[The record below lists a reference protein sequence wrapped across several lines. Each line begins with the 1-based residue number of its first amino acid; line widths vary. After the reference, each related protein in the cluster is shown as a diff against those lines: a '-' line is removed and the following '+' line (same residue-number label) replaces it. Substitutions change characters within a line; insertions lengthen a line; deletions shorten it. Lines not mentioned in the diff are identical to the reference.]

1 MKHTTFA
8 ALVAALS
15 APMGVAGQGDAAA
28 LEGAW
33 RVVEVVSSGPE
44 GTRTL
49 IDPQPGL
56 LLFTGG
62 YYSYTLVNGD
72 QPRPAPQGG
81 LATAEQ
87 LLAAWGPF
95 AANAGTFGVEGDRM
109 IRRPIVA
116 KSPDAMGPGVFNEY
130 TFRVSA
136 DTLWVTTVGT
146 ETGPARNPTT
156 VRYLRAR

>member
-1 MKHTTFA
+1 MVLAPAGA
-8 ALVAALS
+8 AAQAE
-15 APMGVAGQGDAAA
+15 AEA

-33 RVVEVVSSGPE
+33 RVVEVVTTGA
-44 GTRTL
+44 GGARTL
-49 IDPQPGL
+49 GAPQPGL
-56 LLFTGG
+56 LLFTDGH
-62 YYSYTLVNGD
+62 YSYALVNGD
-72 QPRPAPQGG
+72 QPRPRPPGA

-95 AANAGTFGVEGDRM
+95 AANAGTYEISGDRM

-130 TFRVSA
+130 TYRLSA
-136 DTLWVTTVGT
+136 DTLWITTVGT